1 MDSPQFLITDYLK
14 NLNDTEEF
22 RNTLFKKGIMTKY
35 YDDEKLL
42 LVYTKFEDTQ
52 RMCYENV

>member
-35 YDDEKLL
+35 YRLVALSL
-42 LVYTKFEDTQ
+42 LVVLVNRYPL
-52 RMCYENV
+52 VL